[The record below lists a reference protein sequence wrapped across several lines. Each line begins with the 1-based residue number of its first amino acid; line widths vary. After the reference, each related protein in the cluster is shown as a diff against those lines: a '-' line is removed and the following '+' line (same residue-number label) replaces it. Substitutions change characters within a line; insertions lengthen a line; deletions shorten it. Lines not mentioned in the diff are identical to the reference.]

1 MKIFLVGMPGSGKTT
16 LGKQLASHLH
26 VDFVD
31 LDSEIETRE
40 QKSISE
46 IFRQQGEDE
55 FRLIEA
61 GLLREW
67 AGSVRAFVMATG
79 GGAPCFYK
87 GMEVINEHGLSIFL
101 DCAVEELI
109 ERVKR
114 NRERP
119 LLLTADENELRQKL
133 NRMLETRRGC
143 YQQAKIVLK
152 HPSLED
158 VIKSLHPKM

>member
-1 MKIFLVGMPGSGKTT
+1 MKIFLIGMPGSGKTT
-16 LGKQLASHLH
+16 LGKQVAEHLQ

-31 LDSEIETRE
+31 LDSEIEKQE

-61 GLLREW
+61 NLLRT
-67 AGSVRAFVMATG
+67 AAASTRSFVMATG
-79 GGAPCFYK
+79 GGAPCFHS
-87 GMEVINEHGLSIFL
+87 GMEVINQHGISIFL
-101 DCAVEELI
+101 DCTVNELVD
-109 ERVKR
+109 RVKR

-119 LLLTADENELRQKL
+119 LLRTNDEQELRQKL
-133 NRMLETRRGC
+133 ERMRESRLGC

-152 HPSLED
+152 DPTLEM
-158 VIKSLHPKM
+158 LLKMLEPRM